1 MKRRPTFSEIVVL
14 WKDEKRQYVKQST
27 YAAYCFLLQNHLLPA
42 FGSMRDITDAAVQQ
56 FVNCKLSAGL
66 SQKSVKD
73 MLVVVKMV
81 LSFGS
86 RKGLLPPRQIR
97 TVFPM
102 EGQRREIQVLSLH
115 DQRLLMAH
123 IKHNFSFLN
132 LGILISLG
140 TGLRIGEICA
150 LRWEDIDVRNGV
162 LHVSRTLH
170 RIYLVDGEEK
180 TTGLIIDKP
189 KTRHS
194 DRVIPMS
201 RDLMSIMRPLRHLVR
216 DNFYVITN
224 TPVPIEPQRY
234 RLYFKKL
241 LKELR
246 LPPIR
251 FHDLRHSFATRCIES
266 KCDYKTVSALL
277 GHANISTTLDLY
289 VHPDMEQKKKVVEA
303 VNKMLR
309 CP

>member
-1 MKRRPTFSEIVVL
+1 
-14 WKDEKRQYVKQST
+14 
-27 YAAYCFLLQNHLLPA
+27 
-42 FGSMRDITDAAVQQ
+42 
-56 FVNCKLSAGL
+56 
-66 SQKSVKD
+66 
-73 MLVVVKMV
+73 
-81 LSFGS
+81 
-86 RKGLLPPRQIR
+86 
-97 TVFPM
+97 
-102 EGQRREIQVLSLH
+102 
-115 DQRLLMAH
+115 MAH
-123 IKHNFSFLN
+123 IKHIFSFLN

-180 TTGLIIDKP
+180 STGLIMDKP

-201 RDLMSIMRPLRHLVR
+201 KDLMSIMRPLRHLVR
-216 DNFYVITN
+216 DNFYVISN
-224 TPVPIEPQRY
+224 T
-234 RLYFKKL
+234 
-241 LKELR
+241 
-246 LPPIR
+246 PIR

-289 VHPDMEQKKKVVEA
+289 VHPDLEQKKKVVEA